1 MTAARSLR
9 AADVPPSHAPPC
21 RSVFRREAE
30 AVGVNGSRIHFTRG
44 YSEEEH
50 LTIKVRGEG

>member
-1 MTAARSLR
+1 MTAA
-9 AADVPPSHAPPC
+9 DVAPSHAPC
-21 RSVFRREAE
+21 RSVVRREAE
-30 AVGVNGSRIHFTRG
+30 AVGVSGSRIHFTRG

>member
-1 MTAARSLR
+1 MTAARSLQ
-9 AADVPPSHAPPC
+9 AADVASSHAPC

-30 AVGVNGSRIHFTRG
+30 AVGVSGSRIHFTRG

>member
-1 MTAARSLR
+1 MTAARSLH
-9 AADVPPSHAPPC
+9 AADVPPSHAPC

-30 AVGVNGSRIHFTRG
+30 AVGVSGSRIHFTRG